1 VYSTSL
7 ESIRR
12 HRTLHR
18 GFGGGVNE
26 LRDLKTTE
34 LGCGRGAR
42 SGGHGRFGGRGI
54 AGMALKSTDA
64 AA

>member
-18 GFGGGVNE
+18 GGFGGGVNE

-34 LGCGRGAR
+34 LGCGRV
-42 SGGHGRFGGRGI
+42 GG
-54 AGMALKSTDA
+54 
-64 AA
+64 